1 MARGHAAVPEGQ
13 EWHTQDSHSRSNGSG
28 FGAELPPGL
37 PSVHAPDL
45 TVRHGLCR
53 AVLLASPLCVLKPPG
68 RRHHRLHHLGTV
80 ALWLSP
86 SPDGAT

>member
-1 MARGHAAVPEGQ
+1 MDRGHAEVPEGQ

-37 PSVHAPDL
+37 PSVRAPHP
-45 TVRHGLCR
+45 TMRPGLRR
-53 AVLLASPLCVLKPPG
+53 AVLLASLLCVLKPPG

-80 ALWLSP
+80 APWLSP